1 MADTFSIGLSNQGL
15 RGLVVTPQS
24 VVRQTIPF
32 ESRTLIALAGGAETD
47 IIATTTMTA
56 NYKVT
61 IDSLIV
67 TAANVDNLF
76 KLYRNGTCIL
86 NFIPNVAGQSVQVFP
101 VGGGKEYDEGETIRL
116 TVTSVVGAG
125 NVEASISGR
134 SELKKN
140 VLFSPVL
147 A

>member
-15 RGLVVTPQS
+15 RGLVVTPHAT
-24 VVRQTIPF
+24 VLPTIPV
-32 ESRTLIALAGGAETD
+32 ESRTLIALGGVAETN
-47 IIATTTMTA
+47 IIATTTMA
-56 NYKVT
+56 DNYKVT

-86 NFIPNVAGQSVQVFP
+86 NFIPDVAGQSIQVFP

-116 TVTSVVGAG
+116 TVTSATGAG

-134 SELKKN
+134 AELKRN

>member
-15 RGLVVTPQS
+15 RSLVVTPHLS
-24 VVRQTIPF
+24 VLLTVPV
-32 ESRTLIALAGGAETD
+32 ESRTIIALAGGAETD
-47 IIATTTMTA
+47 VIATTTMPS

-61 IDSLIV
+61 LDSILV

-86 NFIPNVAGQSVQVFP
+86 NYTPNVALQSVQIFP
-101 VGGGKEYDEGETIRL
+101 VGGGKEFDEGETMRL

-125 NVEASISGR
+125 NVEASVSGR
-134 SELKKN
+134 AELKKN